1 MLFLCSIQFG
11 SAEAGGGPGSVS
23 VVFPD
28 LLLVFRSGSTQLSY
42 GAASSSTSSLY
53 PSSRRRCIEVKIAIS
68 EVLCWA
74 KQQTWSS
81 AFRTPSDYLLSL
93 IVPRLCKFSRG
104 VAKMIL
110 NETGYFPDRA
120 QEI

>member
-53 PSSRRRCIEVKIAIS
+53 PSSRTALHRGENRHLGS
-68 EVLCWA
+68 SVLGKA
-74 KQQTWSS
+74 
-81 AFRTPSDYLLSL
+81 AN
-93 IVPRLCKFSRG
+93 VELC
-104 VAKMIL
+104 L
-110 NETGYFPDRA
+110 PHT
-120 QEI
+120 